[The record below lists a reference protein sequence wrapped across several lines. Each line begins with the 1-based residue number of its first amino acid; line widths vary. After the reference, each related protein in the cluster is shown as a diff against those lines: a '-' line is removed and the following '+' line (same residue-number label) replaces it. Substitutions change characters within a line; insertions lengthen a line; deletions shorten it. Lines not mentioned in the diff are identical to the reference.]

1 MTKILGVSF
10 ESVDTKVVAAVLS
23 EIKNS
28 NSCETSIFAGDTY
41 QVINT
46 RAQQELERIKK
57 HYQIPVFT
65 IKDCLRK
72 QNQEIEKVHV
82 IKSKISKWFKK
93 NRIDTLSSDL
103 FLSDHFFSHYERFP
117 YYNRMSENEK
127 LSIFLSFCEL
137 TISIFEKKE
146 PDLVFC
152 IEKNYVIK
160 NIVAAVCKSRNIKF
174 VVLDHTRIG
183 ETYAFFQSFFPK
195 KSEFKASDEY
205 LIKAKKYIETT
216 SVKLNDGNVT
226 GLLYSGWTENQVGQ
240 LNNMT
245 ILSSFIREL
254 KYISK
259 RTFKFFVGLRQKSVS
274 SIFRPYTAN
283 VFYALA
289 YHYLCSIRRLRY
301 AIFGLPYTAKIP
313 LECDFFYFPLH
324 LRPESSILT
333 LGRGLD
339 DEVAL
344 EYLVRKLPKEA
355 YLVVKENPTMIG
367 DRRKKFYRWISRQSS
382 VILVDPLMSSYE
394 LIKNSKGVIGI
405 SGTALLEAAIF
416 GKPTHAF
423 GHPEFRDF
431 LSSYGYDNLDNYF
444 QSSLSNNLDLNNEIF
459 KYIGWAL
466 ENGLDLTMDTA
477 LVNDYKALEQS
488 AKLIAKSLRRF
499 I

>member
-1 MTKILGVSF
+1 MTKILGISF
-10 ESVDTKVVAAVLS
+10 ETTDTKVVAASL
-23 EIKNS
+23 EQLKNS
-28 NSCETSIFAGDTY
+28 TPCETSIFAGDSY
-41 QVINT
+41 QAT
-46 RAQQELERIKK
+46 SSRAQQELERITKQ
-57 HYQIPVFT
+57 YQIPVFT
-65 IKDCLRK
+65 IKECCEK
-72 QNQEIEKVHV
+72 QNQKIEKIDV
-82 IKSKISKWFKK
+82 IKSKLSKWVKK
-93 NRIDTLSSDL
+93 NKIDTLTSDL
-103 FLSDHFFSHYERFP
+103 FLSDHLFSHYERSP
-117 YYNRMSENEK
+117 YYNRMSENAK
-127 LSIFLSFCEL
+127 LSMFLSLCEL
-137 TISIFEKKE
+137 TTTIFEKKD
-146 PDLVFC
+146 PDFVFC

-160 NIVAAVCKSRNIKF
+160 NIVAAICRSRNIKF

-195 KSEFKASDEY
+195 KSEFKVSEEY
-205 LIKAKKYIETT
+205 LIKAKKYIERT
-216 SVKLNDGNVT
+216 SVKLNDGNVS
-226 GLLYSGWTENQVGQ
+226 GLLYTGWTENQVGQ

-259 RTFKFFVGLRQKSVS
+259 RTVKLFMGLRQRSVA

-289 YHYLCSIRRLRY
+289 YHYLSSIRRMRY

-313 LECDFFYFPLH
+313 LKCDFFYFPLH

-344 EYLVRKLPKEA
+344 EYVVRKLPKEA

-394 LIKNSKGVIGI
+394 LIINSKGVIGI

-444 QSSLSNNLDLNNEIF
+444 HLSLSNNLDLNNEIYI
-459 KYIGWAL
+459 YIGWAL
-466 ENGLDLTMDTA
+466 ENGIDLTMDTA